1 MKTESGSS
9 ISQQAAIEQAK
20 LIADELKQRSSP
32 SGEVNSSYIPKQSRS
47 VDVPEKRLSSR
58 SVKLSIPKV
67 LTQTEVKPIDQL
79 KRVLA
84 KDGEFA
90 KACVVEA
97 EYNSLKNTDKVLKS
111 LLNQVDWSKSDKK
124 LRKSYQEVLKPLLK
138 NNSNLKVK
146 FTHPAFGEISLVP
159 LSKKLKKGSDLK
171 AMLAG
176 AKALSQ
182 NMLEQQS
189 PKMKGIQRIKQG
201 ELLKIKKLK
210 AALDHGGQK
219 ALLSLYT
226 SVSKPRVQYNIYEEL
241 PVASKEKA
249 PVAVDRKNMP
259 LPPIPTEQKLEPQQ
273 EPLYFELESEP
284 IYENLDAVVDRRT
297 MLHVA
302 ADHVTQQ
309 DEVPEQGSENL
320 YDDVARS
327 DEAAAD
333 MYTKVIPRDQRPLK
347 NDSIY
352 EDLKKVYQQHDLSD
366 LADDERMYEDPDV
379 LDFEIVSMEDV
390 PIYQDPDELTD
401 MHKKPEAK
409 PKFYRSKPEKEN
421 KENPDPLESVI
432 ILGGTNADDE
442 PIDQNIN
449 AEKVNEENPDPLESV
464 IISDGTKADD
474 EPIYQNINA
483 EKVKEENPDPLESV
497 IMPDS
502 TKADDEPIYQNINA
516 EKVKEENPDPLESV
530 IMPDIT
536 KADDE
541 PIYQNISKVVPD
553 KKPDSP
559 DEKDS

>member
-97 EYNSLKNTDKVLKS
+97 EYNSLQNTDKVLKS

-124 LRKSYQEVLKPLLK
+124 LRKSYQKVLKPLLK
-138 NNSNLKVK
+138 DNNNLKVK

-210 AALDHGGQK
+210 AALDHDGQK

-226 SVSKPRVQYNIYEEL
+226 SVSKPKVQYNIYEEL

-259 LPPIPTEQKLEPQQ
+259 LPPIPTEQKPEPQQ

-320 YDDVARS
+320 YDDVARP

-483 EKVKEENPDPLESV
+483 EKVNEENPDPLESV

-502 TKADDEPIYQNINA
+502 TKADDEPIYQNI
-516 EKVKEENPDPLESV
+516 
-530 IMPDIT
+530 
-536 KADDE
+536 
-541 PIYQNISKVVPD
+541 SKVVPD

-559 DEKDS
+559 DEKYS